1 MKFKNFIW
9 YTGIWTYPP
18 LAALFHL
25 LVTTLAEDFSISSV
39 FGIVITFGVPLLF
52 PILITFTNIERQQ
65 RGQTDFSFAATYG
78 LAAKDERHS
87 KAYLDAAYPD
97 IPAQY
102 SSKIPI
108 AATYTVN
115 PFYMLIDNGFYYVMT
130 YNGKKVWT
138 YRIDRMKDV
147 RELTTPR
154 EYEKEFKENV
164 DITNYTQRVFS
175 MFGGQRDK

>member
-25 LVTTLAEDFSISSV
+25 LVTTLTEDFSISPV
-39 FGIVITFGVPLLF
+39 VGMVITFGVPLLF

-102 SSKIPI
+102 ASKIPTGLVLGKHKGKYAYCPVDKDGINAFCVGTPGSGKSVLLLGWLYSMMFRNEI
-108 AATYTVN
+108 ARKGHSK
-115 PFYMLIDNGFYYVMT
+115 PGKP
-130 YNGKKVWT
+130 YN
-138 YRIDRMKDV
+138 
-147 RELTTPR
+147 
-154 EYEKEFKENV
+154 
-164 DITNYTQRVFS
+164 
-175 MFGGQRDK
+175 